1 MSSAARITPH
11 NPQPL
16 YKRYAKK
23 FFTIFVLNFTTMNSN
38 DYVNGLLVKNGRL
51 INDRQDGQ
59 SGIAR
64 AASMKRAVTND
75 RKINQIAEGIQLAE
89 DKKNFNQLEY

>member
-1 MSSAARITPH
+1 MV
-11 NPQPL
+11 
-16 YKRYAKK
+16 KK
-23 FFTIFVLNFTTMNSN
+23 IFTIFVLNFTTMNSN

-75 RKINQIAEGIQLAE
+75 RKVNQIAEGIQLAE
-89 DKKNFNQLEY
+89 DKKKFNQLDY

>member
-1 MSSAARITPH
+1 
-11 NPQPL
+11 
-16 YKRYAKK
+16 
-23 FFTIFVLNFTTMNSN
+23 MNSN

-75 RKINQIAEGIQLAE
+75 RKVNQIAEGIQLAE
-89 DKKNFNQLEY
+89 DKKKFNQLDY

>member
-1 MSSAARITPH
+1 
-11 NPQPL
+11 
-16 YKRYAKK
+16 
-23 FFTIFVLNFTTMNSN
+23 MNSN

-75 RKINQIAEGIQLAE
+75 RKVNQIAEGMELAE
-89 DKKNFNQLEY
+89 NKKNFRQLRF